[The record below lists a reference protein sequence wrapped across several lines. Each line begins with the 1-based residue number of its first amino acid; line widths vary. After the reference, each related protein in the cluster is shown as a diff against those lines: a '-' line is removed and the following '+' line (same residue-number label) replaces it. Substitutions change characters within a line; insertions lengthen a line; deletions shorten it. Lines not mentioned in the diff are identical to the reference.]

1 MLTLRYIWPIE
12 TRCSLQTYITSCKI
26 GCIMKA
32 THLLYLKVLKY
43 IAFNALGAVIS
54 YVGIYHWV
62 NFGIGSWWRLQMETF
77 CALLAICAGNSP
89 AHKGQWRRA
98 LMFSLMCVWINGG
111 VNNREAG
118 DLRHYRAHYDV
129 SVMATVSPIQHVR
142 DFADYLSI
150 ICGITFLF
158 VITIW
163 FVVDTYVVSASC
175 WENLSLL

>member
-1 MLTLRYIWPIE
+1 MGFLLEYNPKIFLSLTDVFYISCEKNVLSHSDMCMEHDDVIKWTHFPRYWPFV
-12 TRCSLQTYITSCKI
+12 R
-26 GCIMKA
+26 
-32 THLLYLKVLKY
+32 
-43 IAFNALGAVIS
+43 
-54 YVGIYHWV
+54 GIHW
-62 NFGIGSWWRLQMETF
+62 
-77 CALLAICAGNSP
+77 SP
-89 AHKGQWRRA
+89 ANSRHKGQWRVA
-98 LMFSLMCVWINGG
+98 LMFAFICVWINGG